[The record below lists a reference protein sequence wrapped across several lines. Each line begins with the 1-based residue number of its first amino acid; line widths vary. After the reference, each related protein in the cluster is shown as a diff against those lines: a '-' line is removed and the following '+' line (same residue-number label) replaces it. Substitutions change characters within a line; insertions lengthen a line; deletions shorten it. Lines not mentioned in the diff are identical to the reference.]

1 MSKVKHLENLCVINA
16 DFDIWSGQTRLSA
29 SDFKLGAGGEI
40 PPEKIAQLGSK
51 KICDPAKLKG
61 FHRLKTETRR
71 FLLSYGMP
79 FMNGYAVPVAK
90 TDEICAKLDKID
102 VEVQQLKHEFVTGYN
117 NAVDEWCRENPEYE
131 TAIRAG
137 ALPREEVEKRI
148 GFEYQVFMV
157 QPTQDEQS
165 AHRLNRK
172 VEELG
177 DDLIAEVVNDANDFY
192 NKRLAGKMHVATAT
206 GATLKNLRDKVD
218 GLSFLN
224 SAFTPLVSL
233 LDQTLAGYEKHGA
246 GKRNIEGM
254 FVFQIMAAV
263 LIMCDRKRI
272 QEYAGG
278 SLSVDDVAKTLT
290 RDELSSLES
299 GASDQEDESEG
310 VESDEALEQPY
321 VQTQSQEVNQEDGEQ
336 VNNLEPET
344 ILDDFEAFL
353 ANRTSS
359 ANQDDEE
366 DDALEDKSDV
376 SSQTLWDADLNCDDI
391 PVEDY
396 SQDPADYVG
405 KDFGQSHSNDHVVSQ
420 PEQQP
425 TELDDQDCYF

>member
-1 MSKVKHLENLCVINA
+1 
-16 DFDIWSGQTRLSA
+16 
-29 SDFKLGAGGEI
+29 
-40 PPEKIAQLGSK
+40 
-51 KICDPAKLKG
+51 
-61 FHRLKTETRR
+61 
-71 FLLSYGMP
+71 
-79 FMNGYAVPVAK
+79 
-90 TDEICAKLDKID
+90 
-102 VEVQQLKHEFVTGYN
+102 
-117 NAVDEWCRENPEYE
+117 
-131 TAIRAG
+131 
-137 ALPREEVEKRI
+137 
-148 GFEYQVFMV
+148 
-157 QPTQDEQS
+157 
-165 AHRLNRK
+165 
-172 VEELG
+172 G

-263 LIMCDRKRI
+263 LIMYDRKRI

-359 ANQDDEE
+359 ANQDD
-366 DDALEDKSDV
+366 
-376 SSQTLWDADLNCDDI
+376 
-391 PVEDY
+391 
-396 SQDPADYVG
+396 
-405 KDFGQSHSNDHVVSQ
+405 
-420 PEQQP
+420 
-425 TELDDQDCYF
+425 

>member
-40 PPEKIAQLGSK
+40 PPEKVAQLGSK

-137 ALPREEVEKRI
+137 ALSREEVEKRI

-254 FVFQIMAAV
+254 FFFQIMAAV
-263 LIMCDRKRI
+263 LIMCDRQRI

-299 GASDQEDESEG
+299 GASD
-310 VESDEALEQPY
+310 
-321 VQTQSQEVNQEDGEQ
+321 QEDGEQ

>member
-1 MSKVKHLENLCVINA
+1 
-16 DFDIWSGQTRLSA
+16 
-29 SDFKLGAGGEI
+29 
-40 PPEKIAQLGSK
+40 
-51 KICDPAKLKG
+51 
-61 FHRLKTETRR
+61 
-71 FLLSYGMP
+71 
-79 FMNGYAVPVAK
+79 MNVYAVPVAK

-254 FVFQIMAAV
+254 FFFQIMAAV
-263 LIMCDRKRI
+263 LIMCDRQRI